1 MMVEAALLLREE
13 LSEAEKD
20 EDYRATLSL
29 ERRRS
34 RREEPLLGNLQRIRD
49 KLVRGMASPSYSP
62 IGELSACVSE
72 VA

>member
-49 KLVRGMASPSYSP
+49 KSWS
-62 IGELSACVSE
+62 EACLPQ
-72 VA
+72 ATHQ